1 MGWLRLGIRGRIY
14 AGFGGLLALGLAVA
28 GIALWA
34 LFSIN
39 REVTT
44 MDAASDHATV
54 LREVSRGVQLM
65 RASAQ
70 SSSLGPEPTAV
81 GVKAAQ
87 NARQLLGTAAKGTR
101 SEERRRIYQ
110 GLAQQ
115 IGVFEEE
122 RAEWASLSLQLKTEM
137 AKLFSYGGELAA
149 SSEKLFAAARGDG
162 ELSTAALAGKVE
174 AALVRVGIAN
184 WRFLATQDPRGPETF
199 KSNLVNARAAIA
211 NFEATALPTETHA
224 LIAPVKAILEQYAA
238 SFGLAA
244 TNTLK
249 IKVLHDGQML
259 PQISEM
265 QAQIDEQE
273 SRLRDEFA
281 NARAAS
287 EVTVAT
293 AIGVQEV
300 VGAFALLLGGLLAFL
315 VARSIVRPVAGI
327 TDTMGKL
334 AAGDTEAEIPGRD
347 AADEIGAMARA
358 LEVFRQ
364 NAIERVRLQAQTSDA
379 RAVAAREAEMRRL
392 ADEFERE
399 IGVIV
404 RTVSSASSELESS
417 AKDLSLTAEASRQ
430 LSAQVATASEQ
441 ASANVLAV
449 AGAAEQLA
457 RSVDEIAH
465 KVQESSRIAQEAVLQ
480 AEETDARV
488 AEQSEA
494 AARISEVVKLI
505 TAVAEQTN
513 LLALNATIEAARA
526 GPAGKGFA
534 VVAQEVKALA
544 LQTAKA
550 TGDIAAQISGMQAAS
565 EGSVAAIKAIAA
577 TIYRISQITS
587 ALTAAIEEQS
597 VSTRQIAQNS
607 SQAEERTSQVR
618 ASITQVDREAG
629 ETGTAS
635 ARVLASAKS
644 LAGDSSALKAKV
656 DKFLATVRVA

>member
-1 MGWLRLGIRGRIY
+1 
-14 AGFGGLLALGLAVA
+14 
-28 GIALWA
+28 
-34 LFSIN
+34 
-39 REVTT
+39 
-44 MDAASDHATV
+44 
-54 LREVSRGVQLM
+54 
-65 RASAQ
+65 
-70 SSSLGPEPTAV
+70 
-81 GVKAAQ
+81 
-87 NARQLLGTAAKGTR
+87 
-101 SEERRRIYQ
+101 
-110 GLAQQ
+110 
-115 IGVFEEE
+115 
-122 RAEWASLSLQLKTEM
+122 
-137 AKLFSYGGELAA
+137 
-149 SSEKLFAAARGDG
+149 
-162 ELSTAALAGKVE
+162 
-174 AALVRVGIAN
+174 
-184 WRFLATQDPRGPETF
+184 
-199 KSNLVNARAAIA
+199 
-211 NFEATALPTETHA
+211 
-224 LIAPVKAILEQYAA
+224 
-238 SFGLAA
+238 
-244 TNTLK
+244 
-249 IKVLHDGQML
+249 VLHDGQML

-399 IGVIV
+399 VGVIV

-526 GPAGKGFA
+526 GPAGRGFA